1 MKMASKK
8 EDYLKNE
15 DDLKNSDN
23 LKNED
28 DLKIKTTSKIMSG
41 GGLSFQAMFAA
52 PNTSKSCIWHSS
64 IANWNYSGSARVGS
78 GRSNSDY
85 KAISASQQSWSFGLA
100 ELGNNHSL
108 SQPASLA
115 RKIEILRH
123 FLGDFSR

>member
-78 GRSNSDY
+78 GR
-85 KAISASQQSWSFGLA
+85 
-100 ELGNNHSL
+100 LGSV
-108 SQPASLA
+108 Q
-115 RKIEILRH
+115 
-123 FLGDFSR
+123 